1 MSGGVRSPLRLWTA
15 ALLIAGIAV
24 VLAVHR
30 DFGVTWDEPV
40 QARYGETVL
49 AYFGS
54 GFEGPVSLTAPNTRH
69 YAPAFE
75 LLAALAYSGRPE
87 SKYEIRHALLGLTA
101 LLGALAVIRIGSLL
115 GGVWVAVFASLV
127 FVLLPGFFGHAFNN
141 SKDVP
146 FAVCFAWAV
155 LALVRF
161 TSEPERSSRALACG
175 LALGAALA
183 VRPGGLPMLLGL
195 FIVAAGLS
203 TLAGVEWRALAL
215 RGAAVWL
222 LAWAVMLAP
231 WPFAHQDPLRHPLE
245 AIATA
250 FSLPARF
257 PVLFEGEVKM
267 SDTLPRRYLVEY
279 VAITTPPLVLAL
291 ALVGLVTAIARQRRA
306 PLAAESRCLAVVELW
321 LFAPLLLSLLV
332 RPNVYDGMRH
342 ALFVLPALAL
352 LAGLGAAALR
362 SRAPPGW
369 PSRAA
374 AGLLLAACALPLQ
387 ALMRLHPY
395 QMTYFNA
402 AVGGLAGASGR
413 YETDYW
419 LSSYKEAIEWVNR
432 RAADQSGSPVRILV
446 AIDGRAWDCAAH
458 YLAPDVEMQAVPRVQ
473 PGGEIPAP
481 FDYFVATSRYGADL
495 GFSASPVVH
504 RIGRDGATFSVIR
517 ARQGAGAASPGAGSG
532 SGR

>member
-1 MSGGVRSPLRLWTA
+1 VLSLLRLWTA
-15 ALLIAGIAV
+15 ALLLAGTAV
-24 VLAVHR
+24 VLATHR

-49 AYFGS
+49 AHFSAGL
-54 GFEGPVSLTAPNTRH
+54 EGPVSLTAPNTRH

-75 LLAALAYSGRPE
+75 LLAALAYSGNPG
-87 SKYEIRHALLGLTA
+87 SKYEIRHALLGFTA

-115 GGVWVAVFASLV
+115 GGAQVAVFASLV
-127 FVLLPGFFGHAFNN
+127 FVLLPGFYGHAFNN

-161 TSEPERSSRALACG
+161 TAEPERFRHALACG

-195 FIVAAGLS
+195 FGLAAGLS
-203 TLAGVEWRALAL
+203 TLSGVNWRALAL
-215 RGAAVWL
+215 RGAAAWL

-231 WPFAHQDPLRHPLE
+231 WPWAHQDPLRHPLE

-250 FSLPARF
+250 FSFPARF
-257 PVLFEGEVKM
+257 PVLFEGQVTM
-267 SDTLPRRYLVEY
+267 SDSLPRRYLLEY

-291 ALVGLVTAIARQRRA
+291 LLAGLVAATLRQRRA
-306 PLAAESRCLAVVELW
+306 PLAAESRALAVVELW
-321 LFAPLLLSLLV
+321 LFAPLLLSLAV

-352 LAGLGAAALR
+352 LAGFGAAALLG
-362 SRAPPGW
+362 RAPPGW
-369 PSRAA
+369 PRRAA
-374 AGLLLAACALPLQ
+374 AALLLAACALPLRD
-387 ALMRLHPY
+387 LVRLHPY
-395 QMTYFNA
+395 QMTYFNV

-432 RAADQSGSPVRILV
+432 RAAERTGSPLRILV

-458 YLAPDVEMQAVPRVQ
+458 YLAPGVEMQAVPQVQ

-481 FDYFVATSRYGADL
+481 FDYYVATSRYGADL

-517 ARQGAGAASPGAGSG
+517 ARQGAGAASRGGGSG
-532 SGR
+532 PGR

>member
-1 MSGGVRSPLRLWTA
+1 MSGGVLSPLRLWTA
-15 ALLIAGIAV
+15 ALLIAGVAV
-24 VLAVHR
+24 VLATHR

-49 AYFGS
+49 AYFGA

-75 LLAALAYSGRPE
+75 LLAALAYSGHPA
-87 SKYEIRHALLGLTA
+87 SKYEIRHLLLGLTA
-101 LLGALAVIRIGSLL
+101 LLGALAVVRLGSLL
-115 GGVWVAVFASLV
+115 GSAWVAVFASLV
-127 FVLLPGFFGHAFNN
+127 FVLLPGFFGDAFNN

-146 FAVCFAWAV
+146 FAVCFAWAA
-155 LALVRF
+155 LALIRF
-161 TSEPERSSRALACG
+161 TGEPERWARALACG

-195 FIVAAGLS
+195 FTLAAVLS
-203 TLAGVEWRALAL
+203 TLAGVGWRALAS
-215 RGAAVWL
+215 RGAAAWL
-222 LAWAVMLAP
+222 LAWAVMVAP
-231 WPFAHQDPLRHPLE
+231 WPWAHPAPLRHPLE

-250 FSLPARF
+250 LSFPSRF
-257 PVLFEGEVKM
+257 PVLFEGAVQM
-267 SDTLPRRYLVEY
+267 SDTLPRHYLVEY

-291 ALVGLVTAIARQRRA
+291 ALAGLVAAIARQRRE
-306 PLAAESRCLAVVELW
+306 PLAADSRALAVVEIW
-321 LFAPLLLSLLV
+321 LLAPLLLSLVV

-342 ALFVLPALAL
+342 ALFVLPALAV
-352 LAGLGAAALR
+352 LAGFGAAALI

-369 PSRAA
+369 PRRGAA
-374 AGLLLAACALPLQ
+374 VLLLAACALPLRD
-387 ALMRLHPY
+387 LVRLHPY

-402 AVGGLAGASGR
+402 AVGGLAGANGR

-419 LSSYKEAIEWVNR
+419 LSSYKEAIEWVNQ
-432 RAADQSGSPVRILV
+432 RAAERTGSPVRILV

-458 YLAPDVEMQAVPRVQ
+458 YLAPGIEMQAVAQVQ

-481 FDYFVATSRYGADL
+481 FDYYVATSRYGADL
-495 GFSASPVVH
+495 GFSESPVVH

-517 ARQGAGAASPGAGSG
+517 ARHGAGSAPPG
-532 SGR
+532 AL